1 MSSSKL
7 KKKNKTA
14 TKPKK
19 TQVHEKLGKQS
30 VSHVKKHLRP
40 FC

>member
-7 KKKNKTA
+7 KKKQNKTK
-14 TKPKK
+14 TKE

-30 VSHVKKHLRP
+30 VSHDKKHLRP